1 MAHHVQPAN
10 GSHAANDNVVR
21 VQTVGT
27 DGTTAGGISLQ
38 PATSGGSLIYR
49 NIDLDETGILVVAGA
64 HQVYGYY
71 LFNAAASVRYIKFY
85 NKATAPTVGTDTP
98 VMTYPLPAGA
108 AANVAFPNGVAFSLG
123 IGVGA
128 TTGLAD
134 NSTGAPADQRCGG
147 QRELQVVA
155 TFVNDTFTGAINTA
169 LTAHTGETGATWTKH
184 ASSGAGTVILTDVN
198 RARVGTTGGTI
209 LYYASGTP
217 AGADYSVAAPV
228 FAASNTTRA
237 IGVTGRVDTAAN
249 TYYGAFYD
257 GTNTRWELR
266 SVVAGV
272 VTTLGTSA
280 QALTVSSTYTATLQM
295 VGTAITLLVDGSS
308 VVSVTD
314 SSIAAAGSVGVL
326 GSTAS
331 TNTTGYHLDSLTAT
345 DAVAAT
351 TTRSLALTGVGS

>member
-1 MAHHVQPAN
+1 
-10 GSHAANDNVVR
+10 
-21 VQTVGT
+21 
-27 DGTTAGGISLQ
+27 
-38 PATSGGSLIYR
+38 
-49 NIDLDETGILVVAGA
+49 
-64 HQVYGYY
+64 
-71 LFNAAASVRYIKFY
+71 
-85 NKATAPTVGTDTP
+85 
-98 VMTYPLPAGA
+98 
-108 AANVAFPNGVAFSLG
+108 
-123 IGVGA
+123 
-128 TTGLAD
+128 
-134 NSTGAPADQRCGG
+134 
-147 QRELQVVA
+147 VA

-280 QALTVSSTYTATLQM
+280 QALTVGSTYTATLQM